1 MCSVYAGGPDRLAQL
16 TQMQNEMVGQ
26 LPPTCKHT
34 HVHALERRKIQDVH
48 ISLHISGLQTK
59 NNQISEIISITQ
71 LLNKHVDMN
80 R

>member
-16 TQMQNEMVGQ
+16 TQMQNEVVGQ

-34 HVHALERRKIQDVH
+34 HGACFRKEKIQDVH
-48 ISLHISGLQTK
+48 ISLQILGLQMK

-71 LLNKHVDMN
+71 LLNKHVDIY